1 MEGMW
6 KSVYTETASPLCFI
20 DGHINTLRKNKY
32 GLFKYSMRWRKKCWA
47 QNLENEFIIY
57 CSATVVRWHNQASL
71 PLDSNPFFLENTLTF
86 GVLIGSLSVM
96 VHQLSE
102 HNEET
107 EARRSY
113 VACSRSR
120 IGTQVLSP
128 VLPDKAWCISI
139 FSLMSSLECQF
150 PASQGL
156 ERSWVLKPSS
166 PPTSSWPLL
175 RNPSNPSIKSKN
187 TTAAEVFLPLQSSGM
202 EIVQVIPIYENDSFL
217 GIQMLHAFNN
227 ISHMSG

>member
-1 MEGMW
+1 MKE
-6 KSVYTETASPLCFI
+6 
-20 DGHINTLRKNKY
+20 
-32 GLFKYSMRWRKKCWA
+32 KKCWA
-47 QNLENEFIIY
+47 QNLENEFITY
-57 CSATVVRWHNQASL
+57 CSATVVRWQNQTSL
-71 PLDSNPFFLENTLTF
+71 PLDSNPSFFLKNTLTV
-86 GVLIGSLSVM
+86 GVL
-96 VHQLSE
+96 QLSE

-107 EARRSY
+107 ETRRSY

-139 FSLMSSLECQF
+139 FSLMSSLEGQF

-175 RNPSNPSIKSKN
+175 RNLSNPSIKPKD
-187 TTAAEVFLPLQSSGM
+187 TIAAEVFLPLQSSGM

-217 GIQMLHAFNN
+217 WIQMLHAFKN